1 MITQGP
7 FEAAELCDA
16 MGDDVE
22 CVLTMFGGM
31 TGETGHA
38 AKRCAEMEHPP
49 NQDRYGAR
57 KRLFFS
63 FSFHFLSVCPE
74 PVWAN
79 HRFSCKTFT

>member
-57 KRLFFS
+57 KLLSVSR
-63 FSFHFLSVCPE
+63 FLSAFFLFVPSLSGQII
-74 PVWAN
+74 VF
-79 HRFSCKTFT
+79 RVKR